1 MIKTK
6 IIQQSIKSLQAEGLR
21 FSIDLLAKELKI
33 SKKTIYKYFKNK
45 EALAM
50 AIYEKFY
57 LDTKKKITQIL
68 KNKPKNYLFELL
80 SLYLQ
85 SFDMIKDEIFNKY
98 KLNDSIQS
106 YALMQ
111 HSQLWEMI
119 EKIFPRDYQKSSQ
132 IIIDGSLKKLSY
144 RLTQKNQVIEKLVK
158 IVC

>member
-85 SFDMIKDEIFNKY
+85 SLI
-98 KLNDSIQS
+98 
-106 YALMQ
+106 
-111 HSQLWEMI
+111 
-119 EKIFPRDYQKSSQ
+119 
-132 IIIDGSLKKLSY
+132 
-144 RLTQKNQVIEKLVK
+144 
-158 IVC
+158 

>member
-1 MIKTK
+1 M
-6 IIQQSIKSLQAEGLR
+6 S
-21 FSIDLLAKELKI
+21 
-33 SKKTIYKYFKNK
+33 
-45 EALAM
+45 
-50 AIYEKFY
+50 IYEKFY

-132 IIIDGSLKKLSY
+132 IIIDGSLEKLSY